1 MCDTFTVGNA
11 IYVIKQILHI
21 NRNTQSFLFQSRFHT
36 GVKLWDSG
44 ILISHKSFFKWNRV
58 FIPRKFLYSLHQI
71 NCDATNTHFLRRV
84 TYNLHSLKVSYWMLM
99 HYSSCEIVFCELMIV
114 YFIHI
119 CCDHPSLL
127 QLRRHY
133 FQPLF
138 LLSLK

>member
-1 MCDTFTVGNA
+1 MFGSYNFYITNSSDKKRCKLYFFIFLIIPQSSKFFAYLTYMCDTFTVGNA

-58 FIPRKFLYSLHQI
+58 FTPRKFLYSLHQM

-84 TYNLHSLKVSYWMLM
+84 TYNLHSLQV
-99 HYSSCEIVFCELMIV
+99 
-114 YFIHI
+114 
-119 CCDHPSLL
+119 
-127 QLRRHY
+127 
-133 FQPLF
+133 
-138 LLSLK
+138 